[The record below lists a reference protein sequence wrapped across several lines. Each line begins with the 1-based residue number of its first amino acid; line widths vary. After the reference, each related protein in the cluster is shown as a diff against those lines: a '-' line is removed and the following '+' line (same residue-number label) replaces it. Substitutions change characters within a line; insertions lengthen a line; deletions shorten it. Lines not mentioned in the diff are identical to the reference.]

1 MKKAIAIIVF
11 GLLLS
16 NNANAVPHWLG
27 PAFELCIVNQEII
40 FYHYSKDEEKKNTWK
55 SEGVINLLKGD
66 YLSVH
71 KSKGGRKF
79 FASSSA
85 AFPSKSDDYDRI
97 SISNKYEGL
106 KLTDV
111 VDCQKY
117 KTKTKKIKY
126 STYDVFTQEDLFNGL
141 EDNKKLKGNGNLE
154 FPGYKKCKGIKKF
167 PLMFLIHHSGGD
179 IMLQYKF
186 ILHEMCVATFE
197 PYIFRARGHN
207 SNFYD
212 TTKEIAWTTEQAGVL
227 DSFKAL
233 DVVSKNKKIDASKI
247 GIMGWSYG
255 GTVTIEAQNNFN
267 IDLIEPKNKFALHLA
282 LYPYCF
288 SYENSKTSNAPL
300 FILMGD
306 KDYLPHTLCEEYI
319 KVQEDLGNK
328 NKKLVVF
335 PGATHSYD
343 KNGSGYVDG
352 SIVSPECRIYTDN
365 NGELWVRPNDPEKW
379 FNITAN
385 GGWFG
390 KKGDK
395 KLYSN
400 AMRLCWGYGP
410 SLTERNDYAYEQT
423 MKIFKDTVEKYLLN

>member
-1 MKKAIAIIVF
+1 MVGFREMKKAIAIIVL

-16 NNANAVPHWLG
+16 SNAYAVPHWLG

-167 PLMFLIHHSGGD
+167 PFDFWVI
-179 IMLQYKF
+179 
-186 ILHEMCVATFE
+186 
-197 PYIFRARGHN
+197 
-207 SNFYD
+207 
-212 TTKEIAWTTEQAGVL
+212 
-227 DSFKAL
+227 
-233 DVVSKNKKIDASKI
+233 
-247 GIMGWSYG
+247 
-255 GTVTIEAQNNFN
+255 IEFQR
-267 IDLIEPKNKFALHLA
+267 I
-282 LYPYCF
+282 
-288 SYENSKTSNAPL
+288 
-300 FILMGD
+300 
-306 KDYLPHTLCEEYI
+306 
-319 KVQEDLGNK
+319 
-328 NKKLVVF
+328 
-335 PGATHSYD
+335 
-343 KNGSGYVDG
+343 
-352 SIVSPECRIYTDN
+352 SP
-365 NGELWVRPNDPEKW
+365 
-379 FNITAN
+379 
-385 GGWFG
+385 
-390 KKGDK
+390 
-395 KLYSN
+395 
-400 AMRLCWGYGP
+400 
-410 SLTERNDYAYEQT
+410 
-423 MKIFKDTVEKYLLN
+423 